1 MHNIK
6 PLQQK
11 LGIGFNDESLLETA
25 LTHRSFINENRR
37 QKLVHNERME
47 FLGDAVLE
55 LVVTEYLYLNSQEP
69 EGVLTNWRS
78 ALVKTDA
85 LSQVAA
91 NLGLQNYIRLSR
103 GEAKGSARAKRQIL
117 ANTLEAVIG
126 SIYLDKGYKV
136 AQKFII
142 THVVSLLPEIL
153 ETGSWMDAKTKLQE
167 TVQEKEGKTPTY
179 KVLSEEGPDHDKL
192 FTIGVYIGSQLRG
205 KGSGSSKQTAQQAAA
220 QSALEQISAK

>member
-55 LVVTEYLYLNSQEP
+55 LVVTEYLYLNYQEP

-103 GEAKGSARAKRQIL
+103 GEAKG
-117 ANTLEAVIG
+117 
-126 SIYLDKGYKV
+126 
-136 AQKFII
+136 
-142 THVVSLLPEIL
+142 
-153 ETGSWMDAKTKLQE
+153 
-167 TVQEKEGKTPTY
+167 
-179 KVLSEEGPDHDKL
+179 
-192 FTIGVYIGSQLRG
+192 
-205 KGSGSSKQTAQQAAA
+205 
-220 QSALEQISAK
+220 